1 MFFMVFFHTRQVHN
15 SKVRG
20 QSQGTRRGFT
30 LIELLVVIAIISMLA
45 SMLFPSFSRARES
58 ARRIDCINNLKQIG
72 VAIAM
77 YTSDWDERYPVGY
90 PYWSAPSGGLPYQPQ
105 LSQTLHSYTKN
116 YQLWNCKSWTGVY
129 RPESEEGNYSF
140 IVVENNDP
148 AAQPNQNNVI
158 GMPNP
163 AGGLFQLPRAD
174 AALQNPTSYPLLFC
188 GGGPQQVAN
197 EFHGHTLMGDAGWS
211 QGAISGTNILYGD
224 QHAKWWKGN
233 RNNWD
238 DLYHMPLNDR

>member
-1 MFFMVFFHTRQVHN
+1 MTFSRARKTHKAN
-15 SKVRG
+15 
-20 QSQGTRRGFT
+20 RRGFT
-30 LIELLVVIAIISMLA
+30 LIELLVVIAIISILA

-72 VAIAM
+72 IAIAM
-77 YTSDWDERYPVGY
+77 YTNDWDERYPVGY
-90 PYWSAPSGGLPYQPQ
+90 PYWQTSGGIPDTPQ
-105 LSQTLHSYTKN
+105 LSETLHPYTKS

-129 RPESEEGNYSF
+129 RPESNEGNYSF

-163 AGGLFQLPRAD
+163 NGGLFQLPRAD
-174 AALQNPTSYPLLFC
+174 AALQNPTGYPLLFC
-188 GGGPQQVAN
+188 GAGPQQVAN
-197 EFHGHTLMGDAGWS
+197 ELHGHTLMSDAGWG
-211 QGAISGTNILYGD
+211 QGAISGTNVLYGD

-233 RNNWD
+233 RANWD
-238 DLYHMPLNDR
+238 DFYHTPLNDR